1 MQDQWKDQSF
11 QRLKMPVYGILGL
24 PGHYHLVR
32 DMVS

>member
-1 MQDQWKDQSF
+1 MQDQSF